1 MELDVLSN
9 LRNMLVSLSK
19 KIYSSK
25 IEARE
30 ELSKRG
36 GDFVWNEV
44 SLNPYELYQKILA
57 GYCFAPATF
66 GYKLRNNIEIRE
78 KKDKSGRVIKIE
90 RGIRMTNKKGGDYI
104 VYPFDNNGYVY
115 KWARTK
121 EMWSDA
127 QCMFV
132 DIDGCNKSIEEYIKN
147 IPLKPTFGFY
157 TPSDK
162 PEKRRFKLVY
172 CFSEMIN
179 DRVVWMYMANY
190 ITNRAK
196 SEDTLLDYCG
206 KVATQMSFQ
215 SNGNGV
221 WFGNMIDLNLINWS
235 GFNDFT
241 KEVSS
246 EEKVKD
252 NFTIDD
258 TVVHYLNIWLKH
270 NRNNN
275 DNGKK
280 SIFKKLC
287 NYLKVN
293 NPLIYNTKKEAK
305 DIPVYNP
312 ILDREEQSKIQLT
325 TKDYWELNT
334 PRNSTGGKLTDGQHR
349 RRTLYRRMLLRRLLG
364 ELNEEKIT
372 PELLLVNAVI
382 DMNTFIDNS
391 IEPITMKMLKDL
403 VEDAYCKDID
413 KIKSSK
419 GINYLID
426 YFKGKAPDFKY
437 IGNKKKLSREEIVSI
452 TLKYRG
458 FLYRTILDY
467 CFEKDKTVKENT
479 ENINKDL
486 ENKGW
491 NIRISERVIYKYKG
505 NEVKLQ
511 KEDRDAFILE
521 KHKEGLSATQ
531 IIDELMDN
539 GFKSMSKRQI
549 NRIISKLNNTTQ
561 TQNNT
566 SANDIE
572 EDIIQQTLETDDWA
586 KWLFP
591 ISPK

>member
-1 MELDVLSN
+1 
-9 LRNMLVSLSK
+9 MLVSLSK
-19 KIYSSK
+19 KIYASK
-25 IEARE
+25 IEARD
-30 ELSKRG
+30 ELSKKG
-36 GDFVWNEV
+36 GDFVWNEI

-78 KKDKSGRVIKIE
+78 KKDKSGRVIRE

-104 VYPFDNNGYVY
+104 LYPFDNNGYVY

-172 CFSEMIN
+172 CFSEVIN
-179 DRVVWMYMANY
+179 DRTVWMYMANY

-196 SEDTLLDYCG
+196 REDTLLDYCG

-221 WFGNMIDLNLINWS
+221 WFGNMIDLNLINFS
-235 GFNDFT
+235 GFEDFR
-241 KEVSS
+241 KEVEG

-252 NFTIDD
+252 NFDIDD
-258 TVVHYLNIWLKH
+258 EVVKDLNIWLKH

-293 NPLIYNTKKEAK
+293 NPLIYNTKKELK

-312 ILDREEQSKIQLT
+312 ILDREEENKIQLT

-334 PRNSTGGKLTDGQHR
+334 PRNALGEKLTDGQHR

-419 GINYLID
+419 GINYLIEF
-426 YFKGKAPDFKY
+426 FKEKAPDFKY
-437 IGNKKKLSREEIVSI
+437 IGNKKSLKREEIVSI

-479 ENINKDL
+479 ENINKAL

-491 NIRISERVIYKYKG
+491 NIRINKTTIYKYKG
-505 NEVKLQ
+505 NEIKLT
-511 KEDRDAFILE
+511 KEDRDSFILE
-521 KHKEGLSATQ
+521 KHKEGLSLSQ

-539 GFKSMSKRQI
+539 GFKSMSKMGIKKVIDRM
-549 NRIISKLNNTTQ
+549 KNTTQ

-572 EDIIQQTLETDDWA
+572 EDIQQTLENDDWA

-591 ISPK
+591 ISPKN